1 MKRRHAAALVLLL
14 AAAAPAAA
22 QGPMEQLRQAIA
34 NLPPGFFDLSNIDLV
49 TGDDGV
55 TTATAVTTL
64 GATRTDVLVSF
75 SRGTGARGYILA
87 LRPDEWS
94 LGKALPQLQNPAL
107 DGLTLS
113 NVALII
119 SGDSVTRSSS
129 DMQGGELEFFKEVF
143 KSDEFT
149 LTLRAG
155 LNLIAAIPV
164 DRLPAGH
171 PLLGV
176 MDALGIERGVVRV
189 QGTLGKSLTL
199 LAQPGAGGADVIR
212 DLYLRAELPPMRPP
226 GSPEWFRS
234 GQLALEITGDPSVR
248 LVGEMK
254 VRIQEDEPLF
264 FLSAALARTGMSL
277 SGGLREGAAWPSP
290 FGIEWMTLN
299 KVVLKLGLTAIGSV
313 QLGFAGDLVLGTK
326 ELAVAIAIAISPA
339 GVPTNFIFSGESATG
354 FGLSDLLAVQARM
367 AAAKAA
373 AGGGGPL
380 AGVTIP
386 LDALP
391 AVEFRDI
398 ALKFAPK
405 PEPDLG
411 VAQGFAIKGRLLL
424 PTGAGGS
431 LKDVA
436 AVDVSVGDD
445 GVRAKG
451 SLAAFQVGP
460 LTWQDAVL
468 DLTASPQEQRLRIA
482 GDVQLF
488 GARQKVDLDMSR
500 TALRFNTISELFGSR
515 FRAQIDATAAFNLQ
529 APKFRVHALAQS
541 DLAEALDPII
551 RGGAVA
557 FARASK
563 VVVDQSD
570 AAAAAIRTALSRSE
584 ATAAELR
591 TALES
596 QRAAAASAVQSAEAA
611 IAPLAAETRTAARER
626 DRAYALWDDTP
637 ARQVALKVSRRADWL
652 REVAQYNVAAARYA
666 AQAVV
671 VSAAKR
677 VLAALP
683 PVDQNI
689 ALLAAAAA
697 TAAIRTQLETAERAL
712 ADMRQGYEAL
722 AAAIAQ
728 GGTLLSIERAEVT
741 ADLEDM
747 KSGQALQWRLA
758 GVFVNAP
765 FDITESLDFSDMAAA
780 GGAILSRLVGR

>member
-22 QGPMEQLRQAIA
+22 QGPLEQLRQAIA
-34 NLPPGFFDLSNIDLV
+34 NLPPGFLDLNNIDLV

-64 GATRTDVLVSF
+64 GETRTDVLVSF
-75 SRGTGARGYILA
+75 SRGAGARGYILA

-94 LGKALPQLQNPAL
+94 LARALPQLQNPAL

-129 DMQGGELEFFKEVF
+129 EMEGGELEFFKEVF

-164 DRLPAGH
+164 ERLPAGH

-277 SGGLREGAAWPSP
+277 SGGLREGAGWPSP

-299 KVVLKLGLTAIGSV
+299 KVVLKIGLTAIGSV
-313 QLGFAGDLVLGTK
+313 QLGFAGDLVVGTK

-367 AAAKAA
+367 ASAKAA
-373 AGGGGPL
+373 AGGGGAL
-380 AGVTIP
+380 AGATIP

-398 ALKFAPK
+398 GLKFAPK

-424 PTGAGGS
+424 PTGADGS

-445 GVRAKG
+445 GIRAKG

-460 LTWQDAVL
+460 LTWQDAAL
-468 DLTASPQEQRLRIA
+468 DLTATPQEQRLRIA

-488 GARQKVDLDMSR
+488 GARQKVDLDMSK
-500 TALRFNTISELFGSR
+500 TALRFNTVSELFGGR

-541 DLAEALDPII
+541 DLAEALDPIV

-596 QRAAAASAVQSAEAA
+596 QRAAATSAVRSAEAA

-728 GGTLLSIERAEVT
+728 GGTLLSIERAEAT

>member
-1 MKRRHAAALVLLL
+1 MLVLLL
-14 AAAAPAAA
+14 AGAAPAAA
-22 QGPMEQLRQAIA
+22 QGPLEQLRQAIA
-34 NLPPGFFDLSNIDLV
+34 NLPPGFLDLSNIDLV

-55 TTATAVTTL
+55 TTATAVTAL
-64 GATRTDVLVSF
+64 GETRTDVLVSF
-75 SRGTGARGYILA
+75 SRATGARGYILA

-94 LGKALPQLQNPAL
+94 LAKALPQLQNPAL

-129 DMQGGELEFFKEVF
+129 DMQGGELEFFKDVF

-164 DRLPAGH
+164 ERLPAGH

-189 QGTLGKSLTL
+189 QGTLGKSLAL

-264 FLSAALARTGMSL
+264 FLSAALARTGVSL
-277 SGGLREGAAWPSP
+277 SGGLREGTGWPSP

-339 GVPTNFIFSGESATG
+339 GVPTNFIFTGESATG

-373 AGGGGPL
+373 TGGGGPL
-380 AGVTIP
+380 AGATIP

-398 ALKFAPK
+398 GLKFAPK

-424 PTGAGGS
+424 PTGADGS

-445 GVRAKG
+445 GIRAKG

-460 LTWQDAVL
+460 LTWQDAAL
-468 DLTASPQEQRLRIA
+468 DLTATPQEQRLRIA

-500 TALRFNTISELFGSR
+500 TALRFNTVSELFGGR

-541 DLAEALDPII
+541 DLAEALDPIV

-557 FARASK
+557 FSRASK
-563 VVVDQSD
+563 VVIDQSD
-570 AAAAAIRTALSRSE
+570 AAAAAIRTALGRAE

-596 QRAAAASAVQSAEAA
+596 QRAAAASNVQSAEAA
-611 IAPLAAETRTAARER
+611 IAPLAAQTRTTAGER
-626 DRAYALWDDTP
+626 DRAYRLWDNTP
-637 ARQVALKVSRRADWL
+637 VREVALRVSRRADWL

-683 PVDQNI
+683 PVDQNV
-689 ALLAAAAA
+689 ALLAAGAA

-712 ADMRQGYEAL
+712 ADMRQGYESL

-728 GGTLLSIERAEVT
+728 GGTLLSIERAEAT

-758 GVFVNAP
+758 GVFANAP